1 MDLPMDRSLPYPFT
15 PGDPDTDGQEP
26 RARDS
31 LFLMARL
38 RTPSIGE
45 TFSVRIRNLS
55 PGGLMADFAVPLPRD
70 TQLEVEVRGIGWVPG
85 KVAWFAEGRTGIAF
99 DAPIDPRKAR
109 KPVAGAATAG
119 ILTAP
124 VPVPPTPR
132 PRRR

>member
-1 MDLPMDRSLPYPFT
+1 MDRSLPHPFN
-15 PGDPDTDGQEP
+15 PDDADADANADDGQES

-38 RTPSIGE
+38 RTPSLSE

-70 TQLEVEVRGIGWVPG
+70 TPLEIEVRGIGWVPG
-85 KVAWFAEGRTGIAF
+85 RIAWFAEGRTGVAF

-109 KPVAGAATAG
+109 KPVTATVASTP
-119 ILTAP
+119 LP
-124 VPVPPTPR
+124 PR

>member
-1 MDLPMDRSLPYPFT
+1 MDRMMPDPFLPADSF
-15 PGDPDTDGQEP
+15 DHAADTAGQGS

-38 RTPSIGE
+38 RTPSLSE

-55 PGGLMADFAVPLPRD
+55 PGGLMADFATPLERD
-70 TQLEVEVRGIGWVPG
+70 TGIEVEVRGIGWVPG

-99 DAPIDPRKAR
+99 DAPIDPGKAR
-109 KPVAGAATAG
+109 KPVAARPMPAA
-119 ILTAP
+119 IP
-124 VPVPPTPR
+124 PR

>member
-1 MDLPMDRSLPYPFT
+1 MDRSLTNPIAPD
-15 PGDPDTDGQEP
+15 DPDIDDAQES

-31 LFLMARL
+31 LFLMAQL
-38 RTPSIGE
+38 RTPSLGE

-70 TQLEVEVRGIGWVPG
+70 TPLEIDVRGIGWVPG
-85 KVAWFAEGRTGIAF
+85 KVAWFAEGRTGVAF

-109 KPVAGAATAG
+109 KPVAVPIPAAPS
-119 ILTAP
+119 P
-124 VPVPPTPR
+124 VH